1 MSQEKTSKDSWDGL
15 LTNFLK
21 ANHLT
26 ESEEK
31 FACIGVIIDEKDMQL
46 ELEKAEIKYI
56 FSLNVTNKVFLKEN
70 GINAPKEVIGKV
82 LTLKKVIATNPQTRK
97 EVDSLRISDIQEY
110 IQQIH

>member
-56 FSLNVTNKVFLKEN
+56 CSLNVTNKVFLKEN
-70 GINAPKEVIGKV
+70 GINEPKEFIEKV
-82 LTLKKVIATNPQTRK
+82 LIEKSYNNKSTNP
-97 EVDSLRISDIQEY
+97 
-110 IQQIH
+110 